1 MTKKFFMSIC
11 NDIVISPNQM
21 FFIMYSADK
30 LYLFNLLNLNYE
42 VWSDFSGNITS
53 VLITENGKYILIS
66 TDYIEC
72 PIYIMYHSSLNFF
85 NKNNYCTNEYDIEQ
99 NYLHYEYHFF
109 HKIFNLSFTKGY
121 IIYKFQINQ
130 EQNRLIILYINNQ
143 SDNHP
148 NQAMLFQIDFNNDIN
163 NFTIEF
169 IIPFNNLNSL
179 SISNFESCFNLQR
192 EIESFLIVDDNLT

>member
-85 NKNNYCTNEYDIEQ
+85 GKPFD
-99 NYLHYEYHFF
+99 
-109 HKIFNLSFTKGY
+109 
-121 IIYKFQINQ
+121 
-130 EQNRLIILYINNQ
+130 
-143 SDNHP
+143 
-148 NQAMLFQIDFNNDIN
+148 DFWKKR
-163 NFTIEF
+163 F
-169 IIPFNNLNSL
+169 
-179 SISNFESCFNLQR
+179 
-192 EIESFLIVDDNLT
+192 